1 MVWPEWYSRVI
12 VEVVILENLASI
24 LHFLFAILVAMLGC
38 GARVFWAYAFY
49 QLLTTTLKTLLI
61 PGYPLS
67 DWTWDFLGDTLE
79 FLTGIGLATV
89 LGLDSRIR
97 PSPVV
102 KRACSTRGILVGL
115 ALLML
120 LWTIAFLNS
129 TGRL

>member
-24 LHFLFAILVAMLGC
+24 LHFLFAIAVTMLGC
-38 GARVFWAYAFY
+38 GSRVFWAYAFY

-79 FLTGIGLATV
+79 FLTGVGLASV
-89 LGLDSRIR
+89 LGLDSRIK
-97 PSPVV
+97 PPPVAE
-102 KRACSTRGILVGL
+102 RACSTRGILVGL

-120 LWTIAFLNS
+120 LWAIAFLNS
-129 TGRL
+129 TSRL